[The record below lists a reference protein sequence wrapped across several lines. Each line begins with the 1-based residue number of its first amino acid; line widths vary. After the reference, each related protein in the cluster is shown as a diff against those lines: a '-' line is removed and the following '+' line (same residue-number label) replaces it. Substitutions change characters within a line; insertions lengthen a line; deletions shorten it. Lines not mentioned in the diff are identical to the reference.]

1 MGANKAGPAGPETD
15 ERLVARVRA
24 GDVSAV
30 ERLVE
35 RHVDTAFAVA
45 LAVVGDRDEAEDVC
59 QDAMVRALERIAECR
74 QPARFGAWLAEIT
87 RNRAHSMRDYRR
99 VRAALPIAEN
109 SALARGV
116 ASDAVERAE
125 LRRRLEIAL
134 DALSETQRLVVLLHD
149 LQGYPHVEIAD
160 LLGISETGSRQYLF
174 VARKHLRAHLGT
186 TLMEDYLRE

>member
-1 MGANKAGPAGPETD
+1 MDEHGAGSAGPETD

-45 LAVVGDRDEAEDVC
+45 LAIIGDRDEAEDVC
-59 QDAMVRALERIAECR
+59 QDAMVRALERIADCR

-87 RNRAHSMRDYRR
+87 RNRAHSMRDYLR
-99 VRAALPIAEN
+99 VRKALPIAED
-109 SALARGV
+109 SAFARDA
-116 ASDAVERAE
+116 ASNAVEQSE
-125 LRRRLEIAL
+125 LRHRLEIAL
-134 DALSETQRLVVLLHD
+134 GTLSETQRLVVLLHD
-149 LQGYPHVEIAD
+149 SQGYPHLEIAE
-160 LLGISETGSRQYLF
+160 LLGISETASRQYLF

-186 TLMEDYLRE
+186 LMEDYLRE